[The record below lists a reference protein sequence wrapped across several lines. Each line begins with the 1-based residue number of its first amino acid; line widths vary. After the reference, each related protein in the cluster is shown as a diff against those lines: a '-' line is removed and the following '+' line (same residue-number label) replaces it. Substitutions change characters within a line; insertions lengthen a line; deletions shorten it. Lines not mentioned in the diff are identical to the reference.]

1 MKKGKNLF
9 LKIVL
14 IAIIV
19 GIIVFI
25 IMNIVKSKNSKEGV
39 GQEGVGQN
47 YQKQNSESQQVEENA
62 VKEEFVQ
69 KTDDGTKVNV
79 GSKITE
85 DKEVSGL
92 KFTNVQLTEKN
103 NQSTLL
109 ADVENATGK
118 NLTDYTNLDIT
129 FLTKDGQEIITIK
142 GILAPLKSGEKTQ
155 LNAGLTQD
163 VANAYDIKIKVE

>member
-1 MKKGKNLF
+1 MKKEKEKNLF

-25 IMNIVKSKNSKEGV
+25 IMNIVKSKNTKEGV
-39 GQEGVGQN
+39 GQN
-47 YQKQNSESQQVEENA
+47 NQKQNSESQQVEENA

-69 KTDDGTKVNV
+69 QTDDGTKVNV
-79 GSKITE
+79 GSKITD
-85 DKEVSGL
+85 DKDVNGL

-118 NLTDYTNLDIT
+118 DLTDYTNLDIT
-129 FLTKDGQEIITIK
+129 FLTKDGQEIITVK
-142 GILAPLKSGEKTQ
+142 GILPPLKSGDKTQ
-155 LNAGLTQD
+155 FNTGLTQD

>member
-1 MKKGKNLF
+1 MKKEKGKNLF

-25 IMNIVKSKNSKEGV
+25 IMNIVKSKKSK
-39 GQEGVGQN
+39 EGVGQN
-47 YQKQNSESQQVEENA
+47 YQNQNDESQQVEENA

-69 KTDDGTKVNV
+69 LTDDGMKVNV

-85 DKEVSGL
+85 DKEVNGL
-92 KFTNVQLTEKN
+92 KFTNVQLTEKD

-118 NLTDYTNLDIT
+118 ELKDYTNLDIT
-129 FLTKDGQEIITIK
+129 FFTKDGQEIVTIK
-142 GILAPLKSGEKTQ
+142 GILTPLKSGEKTQ

-163 VANAYDIKIKVE
+163 VANAYDIRIKVE

>member
-25 IMNIVKSKNSKEGV
+25 IMNIVKSKKSK
-39 GQEGVGQN
+39 EGVGQN

-69 KTDDGTKVNV
+69 QTDDGTKVNV
-79 GSKITE
+79 GSKITD
-85 DKEVSGL
+85 DKDVNGL

-129 FLTKDGQEIITIK
+129 FLTKDGQEIITVK
-142 GILAPLKSGEKTQ
+142 GILPPLKSGDKTQ
-155 LNAGLTQD
+155 FNTGLTQD

>member
-1 MKKGKNLF
+1 MKNEKEKNLF

-14 IAIIV
+14 IVIIV

-25 IMNIVKSKNSKEGV
+25 IMNIVKSKKSKEGV
-39 GQEGVGQN
+39 GQNQN
-47 YQKQNSESQQVEENA
+47 GESQQVEENA

-69 KTDDGTKVNV
+69 QTDDGMKVNV
-79 GSKITE
+79 GSKITD
-85 DKEVSGL
+85 DKEVNGL
-92 KFTNVQLTEKN
+92 KFTNVQLTEKD

-118 NLTDYTNLDIT
+118 ELKDYTNLDIT
-129 FLTKDGQEIITIK
+129 FLTKDGQEIVTIK
-142 GILAPLKSGEKTQ
+142 GILTPLKSGEKTQ

>member
-1 MKKGKNLF
+1 
-9 LKIVL
+9 
-14 IAIIV
+14 
-19 GIIVFI
+19 
-25 IMNIVKSKNSKEGV
+25 MNIVKSKNSKEGV
-39 GQEGVGQN
+39 GQN
-47 YQKQNSESQQVEENA
+47 NQKQNSESQQVEENA

-69 KTDDGTKVNV
+69 QTDDGTKVNV
-79 GSKITE
+79 GSKITD
-85 DKEVSGL
+85 DKDVNGL

-129 FLTKDGQEIITIK
+129 FLTKDGQEIITVK
-142 GILAPLKSGEKTQ
+142 GILPPLKSGDKTQ
-155 LNAGLTQD
+155 FNTGLTQD

>member
-1 MKKGKNLF
+1 MKKEKEKDLF

-25 IMNIVKSKNSKEGV
+25 IINIVKSKNSE
-39 GQEGVGQN
+39 EGVGQN
-47 YQKQNSESQQVEENA
+47 YQNQNGESQQVEENA

-69 KTDDGTKVNV
+69 QTDDGTKVNV
-79 GSKITE
+79 GSKITD
-85 DKEVSGL
+85 DKDVNGL

-129 FLTKDGQEIITIK
+129 FLTKDGQEIITVK
-142 GILAPLKSGEKTQ
+142 GILPPLKSGDKTQ
-155 LNAGLTQD
+155 FNTGLTQD